1 MSDKYQE
8 LREALA
14 DATPGPWYVVGDPW
28 GAGDFV
34 VAGNPDPHVGQ
45 YVCDTENFDGREPDN
60 SVNDAAYIAAA
71 SPATI
76 SELLAERDALARDAA
91 RFRWLA
97 AHCRSTAEHWG
108 GRWSIVVEGPAP
120 TRHDD
125 EDAFDAAIDA
135 AMEAGN
141 E

>member
-1 MSDKYQE
+1 MTDDDIKAPADEPLCSSCGYPLKEYTAG
-8 LREALA
+8 LRHFGTHTAHVE
-14 DATPGPWYVVGDPW
+14 WYCVQRLKAEV
-28 GAGDFV
+28 
-34 VAGNPDPHVGQ
+34 
-45 YVCDTENFDGREPDN
+45 ER
-60 SVNDAAYIAAA
+60 
-71 SPATI
+71 
-76 SELLAERDALARDAA
+76 LRAERDALARDAA

-125 EDAFDAAIDA
+125 EDAFDVAIDA
-135 AMEAGN
+135 AMGAGN